1 MKLMSRHSL
10 VISLWTAR
18 RLDPHANEKDPE
30 VELQALFPATKGSN
44 GLVQL
49 AASWVFADA
58 CGADQPGI
66 GIRVRGAIGPPEA
79 DAIAAGCANRCRS

>member
-1 MKLMSRHSL
+1 LGLLGDHPDEDVPAQL

-30 VELQALFPATKGSN
+30 VELRALFPATKGSN

-49 AASWVFADA
+49 ASWRGLGPYLSAS
-58 CGADQPGI
+58 
-66 GIRVRGAIGPPEA
+66 
-79 DAIAAGCANRCRS
+79 AAVSFLHT